1 MANPYAEYAPQAA
14 NPYAQFA
21 APSLAWSDV
30 PLEALKNAPKSAV
43 NLAENLV
50 QPILHPIDTAKNLGA
65 LASGVI
71 SKMGR
76 PGDFVMEGHEPAP
89 LSPQELE
96 KRNAVEAPAD
106 AVGQFFKDRYGS
118 GEGVKKTL
126 ATDPVGAAADFAALL
141 TGGAG
146 LAGRGTMVGG
156 ALSRASSVVDPLTN
170 VGRVGS
176 VFTKIAEP
184 VISQGLGFST
194 GAGPDA
200 IRTAARAGFEGN
212 QAFPAN
218 MRGNV
223 AATDMVDMAQRGL
236 SAERAERGANYQ
248 AGMAPVKADTTQ
260 LDLQPIRDAFAK
272 ANEIGSYEGVPLRR
286 STALTSEKIAGLLN
300 EWQSLPPDKFRT
312 AGGLDALKQAIGD
325 VRDSTEFGTPSRRF
339 ADTVYHG
346 VGNEIK
352 RQVPEYADTMAA
364 YGSASDRINNLQR
377 TFSLG
382 EKAADDTA
390 VRKLQSVMRNNVQ
403 TNYGERQRLMDV
415 LAKHEPDL
423 PFAVAG
429 QALNSVTPRGLVAR
443 GGAFATAAAATHNPL
458 IAAALLAESPR
469 VVGEAAH
476 LAGRGAGAVSG
487 AADALGINASSSRI
501 AGQAAVQSGE
511 MSKEMKKNK
520 ELARLLMQRNERK
533 AAN

>member
-21 APSLAWSDV
+21 AKPDLTWSDV

-43 NLAENLV
+43 NLVENLV
-50 QPILHPIDTAKNLGA
+50 QPILHPVDTAKALGS
-65 LASGVI
+65 LASGFI
-71 SKMGR
+71 SKTGR
-76 PGDFVMEGHEPAP
+76 PGDLVMEGHEPAP
-89 LSPQELE
+89 LSPEDLA

-106 AVGQFFKDRYGS
+106 AVWQFFKDRYGS
-118 GEGVKKTL
+118 GEGIKKTL
-126 ATDPVGAAADFAALL
+126 ATDPVGAAADLAGVL

-156 ALSRASSVVDPLTN
+156 TLARASSVVDPLTN

-176 VFTKIAEP
+176 VFSKVAEP

-212 QAFPAN
+212 QAFPTN

-223 AATDMVDMAQRGL
+223 PATDMVDMAQRGL
-236 SAERAERGANYQ
+236 AAERADRGANYQ
-248 AGMAPVKADTTQ
+248 AAMAPVKADATQ
-260 LDLQPIRDAFAK
+260 LDMQPIRDAFAK
-272 ANEIGSYEGVPLRR
+272 ANEIGSFEGVPLRR
-286 STALTSEKIAGLLN
+286 STAQTSDKIAALLN
-300 EWQSLPPDKFRT
+300 EWQSYPPDKFRT

-364 YGSASDRINNLQR
+364 YGNASDQINNLQR

-382 EKAADDTA
+382 EKATDDQA

-403 TNYGERQRLMDV
+403 TNYGERERLMNV

-423 PFAVAG
+423 PFAIAG
-429 QALNSVTPRGLVAR
+429 QALNSATPRGLVAR
-443 GGAFATAAAATHNPL
+443 GGAFATMAAATHNPL

-469 VVGEAAH
+469 VVGEGAY
-476 LAGRGAGAVSG
+476 LAGRGASGVSG
-487 AADALGINASSSRI
+487 AADALGINAGSTRA
-501 AGQAAVQSGE
+501 AGQGAVQVGE
-511 MSKEMKKNK
+511 TSKEMKKNK
-520 ELARLLMQRNERK
+520 ELARLLMQRNEQRPR
-533 AAN
+533 